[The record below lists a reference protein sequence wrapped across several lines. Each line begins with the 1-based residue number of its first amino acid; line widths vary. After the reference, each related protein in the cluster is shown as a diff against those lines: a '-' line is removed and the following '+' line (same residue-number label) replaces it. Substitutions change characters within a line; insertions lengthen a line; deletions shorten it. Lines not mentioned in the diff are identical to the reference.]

1 MSSPKHLTDK
11 LSTAV
16 KAGDLYLINS
26 LYTQLAS
33 PRSSLDEI
41 AQQAAQH
48 AQPLIL
54 EWCFHQGLTLPTD
67 SMNNPFYHAAISSRC
82 PLIFSVLLHHGFDL
96 NAHWSEYLGDALVVA
111 CMHGDTPFLRFLLDK
126 GQDPNLGRGCGEYE
140 ALTWAIV
147 GDELDQATRMEVVG
161 LMLEHGARLEGTG
174 AAIAAAETGNLQVL
188 EMLLERGGPEL
199 LEEKAI
205 WWGVNGRESI
215 DSEGTPLYRACRA
228 GQKEA
233 VEFLLARGADGRSR
247 DRIGRSCLDVARA
260 GRYDNVV
267 KLLKDRGLQE

>member
-1 MSSPKHLTDK
+1 MPSSEHLTDQ

-16 KAGDLYLINS
+16 KAGDLYL
-26 LYTQLAS
+26 
-33 PRSSLDEI
+33 I

-54 EWCFHQGLTLPTD
+54 EWCFQHGLTLPAS
-67 SMNNPFYHAAISSRC
+67 SMNNSFYHAAISCRS
-82 PLIFSVLLHHGFDL
+82 PAIFSILLHHGFDL
-96 NAHWSEYLGDALVVA
+96 NAHWSEYHGDALVVA
-111 CMHGDTPFLRFLLDK
+111 CMDGDVPFVRFLLEN
-126 GQDPNLGRGCGEYE
+126 GQDPNAGRSCGEYE
-140 ALTWAIV
+140 ALIWAIV
-147 GDELDQATRMEVVG
+147 GDSLDQATKMEIVG

-199 LEEKAI
+199 LEEKVI
-205 WWGVNGRESI
+205 WWGVSGRESI
-215 DSEGTPLYRACRA
+215 NSEGTPLYRAIRA

-233 VEFLLARGADGRSR
+233 VEFLLARGADGRST

-260 GRYDNVV
+260 GGYDDIV
-267 KLLKDRGLQE
+267 KLLEERGIGEREC